1 MMKCCQATPI
11 KYGRHRNGSQ
21 RYRCTRC
28 GKTLTEPRS
37 RALDNMTIDLQ
48 RATLAVQCLV
58 EGCSVRSTSRLTELS
73 KSTVL
78 KLLLLA
84 GRKAER
90 VMDTQVRHVDCRIV
104 QADEI
109 WTYVFKR
116 EDRIRYGDPYEY
128 GDQYI
133 FVALDAYS
141 KLVLTHT
148 VGKRDAITTHRFIED
163 LSYRTAGRIQL
174 STDGFPPYVGA
185 VEDVF
190 GADIDYAQ
198 TVAKSWKTT
207 LQGRPDMELVSTAY
221 VERQNLTIRSSMRR
235 LTRMTNAFS
244 KKLVNLQAAA
254 ALHFAYYNF
263 CRIHG
268 TLEVTPA
275 MEAEI
280 TDHVWTIEELL
291 AAA

>member
-1 MMKCCQATPI
+1 MWIA
-11 KYGRHRNGSQ
+11 
-21 RYRCTRC
+21 
-28 GKTLTEPRS
+28 
-37 RALDNMTIDLQ
+37 ALF
-48 RATLAVQCLV
+48 
-58 EGCSVRSTSRLTELS
+58 
-73 KSTVL
+73 
-78 KLLLLA
+78 
-84 GRKAER
+84 
-90 VMDTQVRHVDCRIV
+90 

-207 LQGRPDMELVSTAY
+207 LQGRPNMGLVSTAH

-235 LTRMTNAFS
+235 LTRRTKRFS
-244 KKLVNLQAAA
+244 QKKLVNLQAAA
-254 ALHFAYYNF
+254 ALHFAHYNF
-263 CRIHG
+263 LSDTRHVGGNACHG
-268 TLEVTPA
+268 SRDNGPRV
-275 MEAEI
+275 
-280 TDHVWTIEELL
+280 DD
-291 AAA
+291 

>member
-1 MMKCCQATPI
+1 MQCCRTTAI
-11 KYGRHRNGSQ
+11 KHGRHRNGSQ
-21 RYRCTRC
+21 RYRCKRC

-37 RALDNMTIDLQ
+37 RALDNMTINLQ

-84 GRKAER
+84 GRRAER

-109 WTYVFKR
+109 WTYVYKK

-148 VGKRDAITTHRFIED
+148 VGKRNAMTTHRFIED

-190 GADIDYAQ
+190 GSDIDYAQ

-207 LQGRPDMELVSTAY
+207 LQGRPDMDLVSTSY
-221 VERQNLTIRSSMRR
+221 VERQNLTMRTNMRR

-244 KKLVNLQAAA
+244 KKLVNLQAAT

-291 AAA
+291 LAA